1 MGLLIIIILG
11 AVALYF
17 LSKYVFVG
25 LSPMLLNVIKLVFVA
40 LIAVAAY
47 MNYDSIQSKIEL
59 EKEIKKRNKVVQ
71 TKLEKIRDAQ
81 IEYKK
86 LKGEYAG
93 SFNQLLDFLNNDSLI
108 IVYSEGEVPDSLLG
122 QEARALELGIIVRDT
137 TKVPVRQELFKE
149 DFDKIV
155 KDMNIVPYSDGVEF
169 EIAAGEIEKGKVMVK
184 VFEVK
189 TQYKNVYNGLDL
201 KNEGV
206 DLDAYIA
213 VGSME
218 DPTTNGNWK

>member
-213 VGSME
+213 IGSME
-218 DPTTNGNWK
+218 EPTTNGNWK

>member
-1 MGLLIIIILG
+1 MGLLIIIILA

-17 LSKYVFVG
+17 LSKYVLVG
-25 LSPMLLNVIKLVFVA
+25 LSPMLLNIVKIVFVA

-59 EKEIKKRNKVVQ
+59 EKEIKKRNQVVQ
-71 TKLEKIRDAQ
+71 ERLENIRDAQ

-86 LKGEYAG
+86 IKGEYAG
-93 SFNQLLDFLNNDSLI
+93 NFNNLLDFLKNDSIVL
-108 IVYSEGEVPDSLLG
+108 VYSEGEVPDSLIG
-122 QEARALELGIIVRDT
+122 QEARALELGIIIRDT
-137 TKVPVRQELFKE
+137 TKVPVREELFKE
-149 DFDKIV
+149 NFDKVV
-155 KDMNIVPYSDGVEF
+155 KDMNIVPFSDGVEF
-169 EIAAGEIEKGKVMVK
+169 EIASGEIEKGKVMVK

-189 TQYKNVYNGLDL
+189 TPYKNVYNGLDL

-206 DLDAYIA
+206 DLDAYVA

-218 DPTTNGNWK
+218 EPTTNGNWK

>member
-1 MGLLIIIILG
+1 MGLLIIIILAG
-11 AVALYF
+11 VALYF
-17 LSKYVFVG
+17 LSKYVFIG
-25 LSPMLLNVIKLVFVA
+25 LSPMLLNVIKIVFVA

-59 EKEIKKRNKVVQ
+59 EKEIKKRNQVVQ
-71 TKLEKIRDAQ
+71 ERLENIRDAQ

-86 LKGEYAG
+86 IKGEYAG
-93 SFNQLLDFLNNDSLI
+93 DFNKLLDFLNNDSIVL
-108 IVYSEGEVPDSLLG
+108 VYSEGEVPDSLIG

-137 TKVPVRQELFKE
+137 TKVPVREELFKE
-149 DFDKIV
+149 NFDKVV
-155 KDMNIVPYSDGVEF
+155 KDMNIVPFSDGVEF

-189 TQYKNVYNGLDL
+189 TPYKNVYNGLDL

-218 DPTTNGNWK
+218 EPTTNGNWK